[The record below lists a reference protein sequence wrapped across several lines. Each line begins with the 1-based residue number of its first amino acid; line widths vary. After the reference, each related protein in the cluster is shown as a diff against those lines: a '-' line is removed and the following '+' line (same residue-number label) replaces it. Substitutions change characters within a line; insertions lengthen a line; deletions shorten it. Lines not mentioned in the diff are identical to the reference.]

1 MGRPNS
7 KTPKK
12 RHDTY
17 RPTKFPPPHPPPHYT
32 TYYVR
37 WMDTDGYSPKEEEE
51 QEQEREEGED
61 TAINQSIHPLTTYY
75 LLLTT
80 SLLLY
85 FPTSLL
91 PCTPQSSPYTGILLC
106 LKNFSS
112 QNQLD
117 IIDGINLFSCC
128 SIHRQRLC
136 VVAE

>member
-1 MGRPNS
+1 MIHTDRPNS
-7 KTPKK
+7 PL
-12 RHDTY
+12 
-17 RPTKFPPPHPPPHYT
+17 PIPHYT

-37 WMDTDGYSPKEEEE
+37 WMDTDGYSPKEEE
-51 QEQEREEGED
+51 QEQEREEGEGED
-61 TAINQSIHPLTTYY
+61 TAINQSIHPLTTCY
-75 LLLTT
+75 LLLATYYFPT

-91 PCTPQSSPYTGILLC
+91 PCTPHSSPYSGILLC

-112 QNQLD
+112 QNQLA